1 MNEKKDDKILPQ
13 DFHFEDTADSV
24 RVKTS
29 VDKDTIN
36 QDTLLRHVR
45 HFRLGAGTIMKVQV
59 MSKEKD
65 VLLYSADFV
74 IVSAVEAMKRIVDE
88 RGERTANITDYK
100 VVQDTEWKS
109 YAEAPEPVY
118 EAPELDPERYVPGE
132 AEAKWNPGKK
142 TYEIKI
148 GDKVL
153 ATERDKDRAEAM
165 AAGSEPLPHTYLP
178 LAEEEAA

>member
-1 MNEKKDDKILPQ
+1 MNDDKILPQ

-36 QDTLLRHVR
+36 QDTLIRHVR

-74 IVSAVEAMKRIVDE
+74 IVRAVEEMRRIVDE

-100 VVQDTEWKS
+100 VIQDTEWKLYS
-109 YAEAPEPVY
+109 EASEPVA
-118 EAPELDPERYVPGE
+118 EVLELEPERYVPGE
-132 AEAKWNPGKK
+132 AEIKWNPGKK
-142 TYEIKI
+142 TYEIRI
-148 GDKVL
+148 GDEVL
-153 ATERDKDRAEAM
+153 ATERDKDRALSI
-165 AAGSEPLPHTYLP
+165 AAGSEPLPV
-178 LAEEEAA
+178 AA